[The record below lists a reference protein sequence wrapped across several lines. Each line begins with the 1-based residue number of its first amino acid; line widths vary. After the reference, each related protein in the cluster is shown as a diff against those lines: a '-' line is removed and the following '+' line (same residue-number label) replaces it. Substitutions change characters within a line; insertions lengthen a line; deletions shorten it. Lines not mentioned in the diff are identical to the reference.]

1 MILSFKRHFTTK
13 TPTNFIEKIWKGL
26 NSLLDHDIDLK
37 TKYVYAF
44 REKFKYSWDG
54 HWGDTK
60 TSLSEWMSMHPNIHT
75 IRAGARWK
83 PGHKI
88 HFCVN
93 PCTPDY
99 FQFAPV
105 IPVKATQAIVI
116 KWTSDGEPCL
126 YIDGQLRAVGYDAP
140 LWSRLAQND
149 GFPDT
154 AAFFRWFH
162 NDFSGQ
168 IIHWTDLIY

>member
-1 MILSFKRHFTTK
+1 
-13 TPTNFIEKIWKGL
+13 
-26 NSLLDHDIDLK
+26 
-37 TKYVYAF
+37 
-44 REKFKYSWDG
+44 
-54 HWGDTK
+54 
-60 TSLSEWMSMHPNIHT
+60 MHPKLHT

-93 PCTPDY
+93 PRTPDY

-105 IPVKATQAIVI
+105 ILVQATEAIVI
-116 KWTSDGEPCL
+116 KWTSAGEPCL
-126 YIDGQLRAVGYDAP
+126 YIDGKLRAVGHDAP
-140 LWSRLAQND
+140 LWARLAQND

-154 AAFFRWFH
+154 AAFFRWFK

-168 IIHWTDLIY
+168 IIHWTGLIY